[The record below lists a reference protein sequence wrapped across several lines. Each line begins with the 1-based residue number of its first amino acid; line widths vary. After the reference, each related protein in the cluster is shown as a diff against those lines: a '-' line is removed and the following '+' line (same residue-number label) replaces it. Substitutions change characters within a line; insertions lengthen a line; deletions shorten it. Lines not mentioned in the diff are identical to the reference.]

1 MHELAVAPPSEEL
14 LFLSRLPFTLSRR
27 VFHKPQRSGNGKALQ
42 VELRMSPKYC
52 LTEGGTAYFDGE
64 ANKEGGCFLEL
75 VAQSG
80 MDANG
85 NARFAW
91 DDEKAML
98 RVKLGAPDL
107 AALLTA
113 IREVRHLGREVPADL
128 RGKAGD
134 EWAVQ
139 LFHRTPSSSTLV
151 QYSFAADRST
161 LRISRSKDHWR
172 SIELTLAEELVLERM
187 LQLSLDAYLTTGKR

>member
-1 MHELAVAPPSEEL
+1 MEPDLAIAPDNEL

-42 VELRMSPKYC
+42 VELRLSPRYC
-52 LTEGGTAYFDGE
+52 VTEAGTAYFDGQ
-64 ANKEGGCFLEL
+64 ANKEGGCFFEL
-75 VAQSG
+75 VAQAG

-91 DDEKAML
+91 DDEQGML
-98 RVKLGAPDL
+98 RVKLGTPDL

-113 IREVRHLGREVPADL
+113 IREVRHLGRSVPADL
-128 RGKAGD
+128 QGKGGN

-139 LFHRTPSSSTLV
+139 LFHRTPSSTTLV
-151 QYSFAADRST
+151 QYTFAETNST
-161 LRISRSKDHWR
+161 LRISRSREHWR
-172 SIELTLAEELVLERM
+172 SIDLTLAEELVLERF
-187 LQLSLDAYLTTGKR
+187 LSLSLDAYLTTGKR